1 MYDAMK
7 KLLFICFLLSSL
19 LTFAQSVPANIEKAF
34 RAFEND
40 SQLRHAIASLY
51 VVDEKTGNV
60 VIEKNAAIGL
70 APASTQKII
79 TGAATYELLG
89 KDFVYNTV
97 IRANGKIEGNILK
110 GDLFISGSGDPTL
123 GSWRYIGTKKE
134 VIVST
139 IVSKLRSL
147 NIKQVQGA
155 LYMDESGF
163 SYQPTPG
170 GWIWDDIGNYYGAGS
185 RAINWN
191 ENQYD
196 LVLQPGK
203 APGDSTRI
211 VTKGNGSS
219 SFQLKNGIKTGK
231 PGSGDNGYIYLAPF
245 SSFGITTG
253 TIPQQE
259 KLFTISGSLPYPAL
273 SFGEEIIA
281 ALSKANISIEKG
293 TKLYTGTEA
302 FNIQELR
309 SAREIISFRSP
320 SLDSM
325 IYWFFKKSI
334 NLYGEA
340 FVKTLA
346 FKKEGFGE
354 TEKGVNIVRNFW
366 KEKGIESTELNMVDG
381 SGLSPLN
388 RVTTHAQVSVLQY
401 AKKQSWF
408 PGFYNALPE
417 FNKMKMKSGTING
430 AKGFCGYQRS
440 SDGKDYIF
448 SFLVNNYNGSATSL
462 VQKMYKVLDELK

>member
-7 KLLFICFLLSSL
+7 KLLFICLLLASL
-19 LTFAQSVPANIEKAF
+19 HSFAQSVPANIEKAF
-34 RAFEND
+34 RTFEKD

-51 VVDEKTGNV
+51 VIEEKTGNV
-60 VIEKNAAIGL
+60 IFEKNAGIGL

-79 TGAATYELLG
+79 TGAAAYELLG
-89 KDFVYNTV
+89 SDFVYKTV
-97 IRANGKIEGNILK
+97 IGTNGNIEGNVLK
-110 GDLFISGSGDPTL
+110 GNLYIKGNGDPTL

-134 VIVST
+134 VILAN
-139 IVSKLRSL
+139 ILSKLRSL
-147 NIKQVQGA
+147 HIKQVKGS
-155 LYMDESGF
+155 LYLDESGF
-163 SYQPTPG
+163 TYQPTPG

-203 APGDSTRI
+203 KPGDSTRI

-219 SFQLKNGIKTGK
+219 SFILKNGIKTGTK
-231 PGSGDNGYIYLAPF
+231 GSGDNGYIYLAPF
-245 SSFGITTG
+245 SNFGFTTG
-253 TIPQQE
+253 TIPLQE
-259 KLFTISGSLPYPAL
+259 KSFTISGSLPYPAL
-273 SFGEEIIA
+273 SLAEEIVTTLNKGNIA
-281 ALSKANISIEKG
+281 IQNGI
-293 TKLYTGTEA
+293 KLINGTESYKIEDLPST
-302 FNIQELR
+302 N
-309 SAREIISFRSP
+309 EILTFQSP

-346 FKKEGFGE
+346 FKKEGYGN
-354 TEKGVNIVRNFW
+354 TEKGVDIIRNFW
-366 KEKGIESTELNMVDG
+366 KEKGIEITELNMVDG

-401 AKKQSWF
+401 AKKQRWF
-408 PGFYNALPE
+408 PGFYDALPE

-440 SDGKDYIF
+440 ADGKDYIF
-448 SFLVNNYNGSATSL
+448 SFLVNNYNGSAAAL

>member
-7 KLLFICFLLSSL
+7 KLLLSCLLLVSIHS
-19 LTFAQSVPANIEKAF
+19 FSQSVSANIEKAF
-34 RAFEND
+34 KTFEND
-40 SQLRHAIASLY
+40 SQLRHGIASLY
-51 VVDEKTGNV
+51 VIEEKSGNV
-60 VIEKNAAIGL
+60 IFEKNAGIGL

-89 KDFVYNTV
+89 MGFVYNT
-97 IRANGKIEGNILK
+97 ILATNGKIEGNILK
-110 GDLFISGSGDPTL
+110 GDLFIKGNGDPTF
-123 GSWRYIGTKKE
+123 GSWRYTGTKRE
-134 VIVST
+134 VILAN

-163 SYQPTPG
+163 SFQPTPG

-203 APGDSTRI
+203 ETGDSTTI
-211 VTKGNGSS
+211 VSKGNGTS
-219 SFQLKNGIKTGK
+219 SFQLHNEIKTGK
-231 PGSGDNGYIYLAPF
+231 KGSGDNGYIYLAPYDQNGF
-245 SSFGITTG
+245 TTG
-253 TIPQQE
+253 TIPLQE
-259 KLFTISGSLPYPAL
+259 KSFTISGSLPYPAQSL
-273 SFGEEIIA
+273 AEEIIST
-281 ALSKANISIEKG
+281 LRKSDISIQNGAKS
-293 TKLYTGTEA
+293 GTER
-302 FNIQELR
+302 FKIQNLK
-309 SAREIISFRSP
+309 SAREIITFQSP
-320 SLDSM
+320 PLDSM

-340 FVKTLA
+340 FVKSLA
-346 FKKEGFGE
+346 FEKEGNGN
-354 TEKGVNIVRNFW
+354 TESGVDIIRNFW
-366 KEKGIESTELNMVDG
+366 KDKGIEITELNMVDG

-417 FNKMKMKSGTING
+417 FNKMKMKSGTINA
-430 AKGFCGYQRS
+430 AKGFCGYHRS
-440 SDGKDYIF
+440 ADGKEYIF
-448 SFLVNNYNGSATSL
+448 SFLVNNYNGSAASI